1 MFSSFYTKCFGLS
14 WLRGPNGGASLETYS
29 MPNYNFLTQT
39 IFLPFFLDSARK
51 SSADYH
57 EYLYISAIESF
68 LYVWKR
74 SIEFSC
80 FLILKMQY
88 CSRAYNYW
96 SFRKSYV
103 KRKTGW
109 GDYSAMQWFL
119 TNWPNLTLHYLILK
133 LSECLI
139 ITAGNL
145 ILSAIAFLNR
155 TCVHFIS
162 SNSRIFPS
170 QLAFRSPLIYIF
182 KKKCDGI

>member
-96 SFRKSYV
+96 SFRKRYV

-119 TNWPNLTLHYLILK
+119 TNWPDLTLHYLILK

-155 TCVHFIS
+155 TCVYILFRQILAS
-162 SNSRIFPS
+162 SHLNWLLDHR
-170 QLAFRSPLIYIF
+170 
-182 KKKCDGI
+182 